1 MEYYEEFYV
10 EIFQF
15 EIQKKHLKCL
25 KNLIC
30 LLDFCVKYQLQA
42 YSAKSQNIFAIRPL
56 HSVLATKSFVME
68 YVLKIIISI
77 QINEC

>member
-15 EIQKKHLKCL
+15 EIQKKHIKCV
-25 KNLIC
+25 KYLIC

-42 YSAKSQNIFAIRPL
+42 YSAKSQNIFAIRPI
-56 HSVLATKSFVME
+56 HSAVRDLN
-68 YVLKIIISI
+68 I
-77 QINEC
+77 QRFSPK

>member
-42 YSAKSQNIFAIRPL
+42 YSAKSQNIFAIRPF
-56 HSVLATKSFVME
+56 HSEMVQLNLTKSH
-68 YVLKIIISI
+68 
-77 QINEC
+77 

>member
-1 MEYYEEFYV
+1 MEYYEGFYV

-42 YSAKSQNIFAIRPL
+42 YSAKSQ
-56 HSVLATKSFVME
+56 
-68 YVLKIIISI
+68 
-77 QINEC
+77 